1 MLDMFEVAIDA
12 AQLGS
17 NLERGFVLGAAGVRK
32 DGTIVTSKNGAVH
45 STSSH
50 IFRSIPS
57 AHAEVRLCRKLGNG
71 GEVYVV
77 RLSKRDGS
85 LVMSRPCFTCRQIMS
100 SRHVKKVYYSINSH
114 QYGVLSLESD
124 RDVVYDM

>member
-1 MLDMFEVAIDA
+1 MLDMFEIAIA
-12 AQLGS
+12 AAKPDIRDP
-17 NLERGFVLGAAGVRK
+17 RGFVLGAAGIRK

-71 GEVYVV
+71 GVVYVV
-77 RLSKRDGS
+77 RISKRDGS
-85 LVMSRPCFTCRQIMS
+85 LVMSRPCFTCQKIMQ
-100 SRHVKKVYYSINSH
+100 SRHVEKVYYSINSN
-114 QYGVLSLESD
+114 QYGILNLDND
-124 RDVVYDM
+124 RDVVYEM